1 MQPLNCQNW
10 SLQFTPTVSCSISV
24 STKTGLLTSTPN
36 SRPSGRCTQ
45 RSSSSSRSRRRRPS
59 TSRRLTSSP
68 TRRSKQW
75 RQKLQSWW
83 CRMSR
88 ASESLQRVSD
98 RSTRLLR
105 TSERNRSRLTLKL
118 LEAKSKSLWAKTVIA
133 WHLLNFDTLN

>member
-1 MQPLNCQNW
+1 MQLPNYQNW
-10 SLQFTPTVSCSISV
+10 SLQFTLTVSCSTSV

-68 TRRSKQW
+68 ARRSKQW
-75 RQKLQSWW
+75 QQKLQSWW
-83 CRMSR
+83 CQMPR

-98 RSTRLLR
+98 RSTQLLR
-105 TSERNRSRLTLKL
+105 TSERKRSRLTFKL
-118 LEAKSKSLWAKTVIA
+118 LEAKSKSL
-133 WHLLNFDTLN
+133 

>member
-10 SLQFTPTVSCSISV
+10 FLRFTPTVRCSTSV

-45 RSSSSSRSRRRRPS
+45 RSSSSSHSRRRRPS

-68 TRRSKQW
+68 VRRSKQW

-83 CRMSR
+83 CRMPR

-98 RSTRLLR
+98 RSTRLLQ
-105 TSERNRSRLTLKL
+105 TSERNRSCLTFKF
-118 LEAKSKSLWAKTVIA
+118 LEAKSKSL
-133 WHLLNFDTLN
+133 